1 MMAAEM
7 FRLSDA
13 DEAALAAARE
23 ATGDPLQGPDSAIQP
38 EVPQGRVTEFH
49 HVSPSVYPGVARDYW
64 VYVPAQYEATKPA
77 ALMVFQD
84 GASYLREEVNV
95 PMVFD
100 NLIARGDMP
109 VTIAVLVMPGDKG
122 PGQPING
129 GDNNRSFEYDSLGD
143 QYVRY
148 LLEEL
153 LPIVGRDYA
162 ISADP
167 ALRAICGMSSGGIC
181 AFTAAWERPDSF
193 GKVLSHCGSFANI
206 RGGHNYPSMV
216 RRSEKK
222 PIRTFL
228 TTGKGDLNNIFG
240 HWPIANEDMAA
251 ALAFKGYDYRFEVG
265 QGGHTL
271 KHGGAIL
278 PQSLRWLWRGC

>member
-1 MMAAEM
+1 MAVEM

-23 ATGDPLQGPDSAIQP
+23 ATGDPLQGPDSAIQSG
-38 EVPQGRVTEFH
+38 VPQGRVTEFH

-64 VYVPAQYEATKPA
+64 VYVPAQYDATKPA

-129 GDNNRSFEYDSLGD
+129 GDNNRSFEYDSPGD

-148 LLEEL
+148 LLDEL
-153 LPIVGRDYA
+153 LPIVSRDYA

-206 RGGHNYPSMV
+206 RGGHNYPSMI
-216 RRSEKK
+216 RRADKK

-251 ALAFKGYDYRFEVG
+251 ALAFKGYDFRLEVG

-278 PQSLRWLWRGC
+278 PQSLRWLWRGH

>member
-1 MMAAEM
+1 MTDLDIQ
-7 FRLSDA
+7 LSEA
-13 DEAALAAARE
+13 DETALAVARE
-23 ATGDPLQGPDSAIQP
+23 ATDDPVQGPDSAIQAG
-38 EVPQGRVTEFH
+38 VPQGSVTEFH
-49 HVSPSVYPGVARDYW
+49 HVSSSVYPGVARDYW
-64 VYVPAQYEATKPA
+64 VYVPAQYDAAKPA

-95 PMVFD
+95 PVVFD
-100 NLIARGDMP
+100 NLIARGEMP
-109 VTIAVLVMPGDKG
+109 VTIAVLVMPGDRG

-153 LPIVGRDYA
+153 LPIVGSDYA

-193 GKVLSHCGSFANI
+193 SKVLSHCGSFANI
-206 RGGHNYPSMV
+206 RGGHNYPSMI
-216 RRSEKK
+216 RRAEKK
-222 PIRTFL
+222 PIRAFL
-228 TTGKGDLNNIFG
+228 TTGKGDLNNVFG

-251 ALAFKGYDYRFEVG
+251 ALAFKGYDFRLEVG

-278 PQSLRWLWRGC
+278 PQSLRWLWRGH

>member
-1 MMAAEM
+1 VTDLD

-13 DEAALAAARE
+13 DEAALLAARE

-38 EVPQGRVTEFH
+38 GVPQGSVTQFH

-64 VYVPAQYEATKPA
+64 VYVPAQYDATKPA

-84 GASYLREEVNV
+84 GASYLRDEVNV
-95 PMVFD
+95 PVVFD
-100 NLIARGDMP
+100 NLIARGEMP
-109 VTIAVLVMPGDKG
+109 VTVAVLVMPGDKG

-148 LLEEL
+148 LLDEL
-153 LPIVGRDYA
+153 LPIVGGDYA

-216 RRSEKK
+216 RRAEKK
-222 PIRTFL
+222 PIRAFL

-251 ALAFKGYDYRFEVG
+251 ALAFKGYDFRFEVG

-278 PQSLRWLWRGC
+278 PQSLRWLWRGH